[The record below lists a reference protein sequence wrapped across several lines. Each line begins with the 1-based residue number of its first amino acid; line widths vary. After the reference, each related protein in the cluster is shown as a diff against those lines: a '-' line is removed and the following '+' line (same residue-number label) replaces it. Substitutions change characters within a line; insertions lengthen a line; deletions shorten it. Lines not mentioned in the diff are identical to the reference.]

1 MPELSPVSPRKVQ
14 QALTYLAALSSDDP
28 ERVQQARGQL
38 ERWRGKSSE
47 HERAWQEAE
56 QRWQL
61 VHRLAPQLRTAV
73 VPEPVTISRRR
84 LLRQGGG
91 LLVAVAGASWLGWL
105 WRRTPQFDRLLQT
118 VHAEPPRRE
127 TLPDGSQLL
136 LAAETSLRIEYSNG
150 LRQVRLLQGNVYFD
164 VARERLRPFLISTRL
179 GEVQVLGTAFSV
191 SDRGGEIQV
200 AVARGRVEVRGL
212 HEGSQ
217 VLQAGERI
225 SLDAQGRLLTLKAEP
240 HAAPD
245 VEHWQRGWW
254 SFTDAPLAEVIAEVN
269 AYALQ
274 PVTLS
279 ADAAQLHLTGSFPS
293 GQPEM
298 LLQTLPKIL
307 PVNMVQHGQQRTLQ
321 LR

>member
-1 MPELSPVSPRKVQ
+1 MPESSPVSTRKVQ
-14 QALTYLAALSSDDP
+14 QALTYLAALNSDDP

-61 VHRLAPQLRTAV
+61 VHRLTPQLRTAV
-73 VPEPVTISRRR
+73 APEPLNISRRR

-127 TLPDGSQLL
+127 ILPDGSQLL
-136 LAAETSLRIEYSNG
+136 LAAESSLRIEYSNG
-150 LRQVRLLQGNVYFD
+150 VRQVRLLHGNVYFD

-191 SDRGGEIQV
+191 SDRGGEIQI

-212 HEGSQ
+212 REGSQ

-225 SLDAQGRLLTLKAEP
+225 SLDAQGRLLPLRADP
-240 HAAPD
+240 HATASLQ
-245 VEHWQRGWW
+245 HWQRGWW
-254 SFTDAPLAEVIAEVN
+254 SFTDAPLVEVIAELN

-274 PVTLS
+274 PVTLA

-293 GQPEM
+293 DQPEM

-307 PVNMVQHGQQRTLQ
+307 PVSLVQHGQQRTLQ
-321 LR
+321 RR

>member
-1 MPELSPVSPRKVQ
+1 MPDSVPASPRKVQ
-14 QALTYLAALSSDDP
+14 QALTYLAALHSDDP
-28 ERVQQARGQL
+28 ERVSQVRGQL
-38 ERWRGKSSE
+38 ERWRSKSLE

-61 VHRLAPQLRTAV
+61 VHRLTPQLRTAV
-73 VPEPVTISRRR
+73 APEPVILSRRR

-91 LLVAVAGASWLGWL
+91 LLVLIGSASWLGWL
-105 WRRTPQFDRLLQT
+105 WQRVPQFDRLLQT
-118 VHAEPPRRE
+118 VHAEPPRSE
-127 TLPDGSQLL
+127 HLPDGSQLL
-136 LAAETSLRIEYSNG
+136 LAAESSLRVEYSNG
-150 LRQVRLLQGNVYFD
+150 LRQVRLLHGNVYFD
-164 VARERLRPFLISTRL
+164 VARERLRPFLITTRL

-212 HEGSQ
+212 HGGEQ
-217 VLQAGERI
+217 VLEAGQRIRLGERGE
-225 SLDAQGRLLTLKAEP
+225 LLAFDANAL
-240 HAAPD
+240 AAPD
-245 VEHWQRGWW
+245 VRHWRNGWW
-254 SFTDAPLAEVIAEVN
+254 SFTEAPLSEVIAEVN

-279 ADAAQLHLTGSFPS
+279 AEAARLRLTGSFPS
-293 GQPEM
+293 DRSEM

-307 PVNMVQHGQQRTLQ
+307 PVALLHKGEQRHLQ

>member
-1 MPELSPVSPRKVQ
+1 MPESSPVSTRKVQ
-14 QALTYLAALSSDDP
+14 QALTYLAALNSGDP

-38 ERWRGKSSE
+38 ERWRGKSNE

-61 VHRLAPQLRTAV
+61 VHRLTPQLRPAV
-73 VPEPVTISRRR
+73 APEPLNLSRRR

-91 LLVAVAGASWLGWL
+91 LLLAVVGASWLGWL

-118 VHAEPPRRE
+118 VHAEPPRGE

-136 LAAETSLRIEYSNG
+136 LAAETSLRVEYSNG
-150 LRQVRLLQGNVYFD
+150 LRQVRLLHGHVYFD
-164 VARERLRPFLISTRL
+164 VARERLRPFVISTRL

-191 SDRGGEIQV
+191 SDRGAEIQV

-212 HEGSQ
+212 RDGSQ

-225 SLDAQGRLLTLKAEP
+225 SLDAQGRLLRLRSDP

-245 VEHWQRGWW
+245 IQHWQRGWW
-254 SFTDAPLAEVIAEVN
+254 SFTETPLAEVIAEVN

-274 PVTLS
+274 PVVLEP
-279 ADAAQLHLTGSFPS
+279 AAARLQLTGSFPS
-293 GQPEM
+293 DQPEL
-298 LLQTLPKIL
+298 LLQTLPKVL
-307 PVNMVQHGQQRTLQ
+307 PVSLVQQGQQRTLR